1 MRTRKI
7 IDGLETVLL
16 SGAEAS
22 VEPDRRELVAEVT
35 EINGILSTI
44 RRGKLR
50 WHENVKREQL
60 DLGKLVGCL
69 NDREAE
75 YVIVG
80 GYAVAFHG
88 VPRATRDIDFFYHRT
103 PDNVDRILAAFKDCG
118 LDLDITPDDLLQ
130 PTVNYKIGYQ
140 PNQADFNP
148 DVKGITWEE
157 AVSGAEAGEILGHQA
172 RFLDFDTLIR
182 SKRAAGRPED
192 LFDIEK
198 LMKHIGEV

>member
-1 MRTRKI
+1 MRVRKV

-16 SGAEAS
+16 GGAEVS
-22 VEPDRRELVAEVT
+22 VKPDRRELVAEVT
-35 EINGILSTI
+35 EINSILCTI

-69 NDREAE
+69 NDREVE
-75 YVIVG
+75 YVVVG

-88 VPRATRDIDFFYHRT
+88 VPRATKDIDFFYHRT

-118 LDLDITPDDLLQ
+118 LDLDVTPEDLLQ

-148 DVKGITWEE
+148 DVKGIIWEE
-157 AVSGAEAGEILGHQA
+157 AISRAEEGEILGHPA

-192 LFDIEK
+192 LFDVEK